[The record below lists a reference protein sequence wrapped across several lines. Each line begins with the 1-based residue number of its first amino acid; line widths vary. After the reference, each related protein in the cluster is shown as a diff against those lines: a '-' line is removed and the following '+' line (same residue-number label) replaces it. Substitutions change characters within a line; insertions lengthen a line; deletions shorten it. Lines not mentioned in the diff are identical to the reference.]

1 MKRHFIG
8 LGILMFFL
16 STLPVYAGAPLD
28 TVQTNV
34 NKVLDV
40 LRDPKLKAESAK
52 EIKKEKLEAIYEQMF
67 DEVELSRRTLGGNWN
82 KLNPAQQQEFIQLYR
97 QILEKAYIDKILS
110 YTNEKIVFSKENMLS
125 NNQAEVQTKVIT
137 SSKEIPIFYR
147 VILKDGTWKVYDV
160 VVENVS
166 LVQNYRSQFNSI
178 LAKNTP
184 DQLLE
189 ILRKKVK
196 GTIGTQESEGTGL
209 RVDLPGSMPLLALT
223 INILPINLIC
233 QKETKERGYSHHET
247 SLISGFTFGFSR
259 RGLCSP
265 PFPCLPFPSSAV
277 FQPAVMAVFQFR
289 ADLR

>member
-8 LGILMFFL
+8 WGILMFFL

-52 EIKKEKLEAIYEQMF
+52 GTKKEKLDAIYEQMF
-67 DEVELSRRTLGGNWN
+67 DEVELSRRTLGGHWN

-97 QILEKAYIDKILS
+97 QMLEKAYLETILS
-110 YTNEKIVFSKENMLS
+110 YTNEKVVFSKENMLS
-125 NNQAEVQTKVIT
+125 SNQAEVQAKVIT

-160 VVENVS
+160 VVEGVS

-189 ILRKKVK
+189 TLRTKVK
-196 GTIGTQESEGTGL
+196 GQ
-209 RVDLPGSMPLLALT
+209 
-223 INILPINLIC
+223 
-233 QKETKERGYSHHET
+233 
-247 SLISGFTFGFSR
+247 
-259 RGLCSP
+259 
-265 PFPCLPFPSSAV
+265 
-277 FQPAVMAVFQFR
+277 
-289 ADLR
+289 

>member
-1 MKRHFIG
+1 MERHFIG

-16 STLPVYAGAPLD
+16 STLPVSAGAPLD

-52 EIKKEKLEAIYEQMF
+52 EIKKEKLDAIYEQMF

-82 KLNPAQQQEFIQLYR
+82 KLNPAQQQEFIKLYR
-97 QILEKAYIDKILS
+97 KILETAYIDKILS

-125 NNQAEVQTKVIT
+125 NNQAEVQAKVIT
-137 SSKEIPIFYR
+137 SSNEIPIFYR
-147 VILKDGTWKVYDV
+147 VILKGGTWKVYDV
-160 VVENVS
+160 GAENVS

-189 ILRKKVK
+189 ILRQKVK
-196 GTIGTQESEGTGL
+196 GQ
-209 RVDLPGSMPLLALT
+209 
-223 INILPINLIC
+223 
-233 QKETKERGYSHHET
+233 
-247 SLISGFTFGFSR
+247 
-259 RGLCSP
+259 
-265 PFPCLPFPSSAV
+265 
-277 FQPAVMAVFQFR
+277 
-289 ADLR
+289 

>member
-1 MKRHFIG
+1 MKRHFIT

-16 STLPVYAGAPLD
+16 SPLPVDAGAPLD

-52 EIKKEKLEAIYEQMF
+52 EIKKEKLEAMYKQMF
-67 DEVELSRRTLGGNWN
+67 DEVELSMRSLGGNWK
-82 KLNPAQQQEFIQLYR
+82 KLSPAQQQEFIQLYR
-97 QILEKAYIDKILS
+97 QILGRAYIDEILS
-110 YTNEKIVFSKENMLS
+110 FTNEKIVFSKENMLS
-125 NNQAEVQTKVIT
+125 NNQAEVQTKIIT

-196 GTIGTQESEGTGL
+196 GQ
-209 RVDLPGSMPLLALT
+209 
-223 INILPINLIC
+223 
-233 QKETKERGYSHHET
+233 
-247 SLISGFTFGFSR
+247 
-259 RGLCSP
+259 
-265 PFPCLPFPSSAV
+265 
-277 FQPAVMAVFQFR
+277 
-289 ADLR
+289 

>member
-1 MKRHFIG
+1 
-8 LGILMFFL
+8 MFFL

-40 LRDPKLKAESAK
+40 LRDPMLKDESAK
-52 EIKKEKLEAIYEQMF
+52 GIKKEKIEAIYEQMF
-67 DEVELSRRTLGGNWN
+67 DEVELSMRTLGKNWT
-82 KLNPAQQQEFIQLYR
+82 KLNPAQQQEVVRLYG

-125 NNQAEVQTKVIT
+125 TNQAEVQTKVIT
-137 SSKEIPIFYR
+137 STNEILIFYR
-147 VILKDGTWKVYDV
+147 VILKGGIWKVYDV

-196 GTIGTQESEGTGL
+196 EQG
-209 RVDLPGSMPLLALT
+209 V
-223 INILPINLIC
+223 
-233 QKETKERGYSHHET
+233 
-247 SLISGFTFGFSR
+247 
-259 RGLCSP
+259 
-265 PFPCLPFPSSAV
+265 
-277 FQPAVMAVFQFR
+277 
-289 ADLR
+289 

>member
-1 MKRHFIG
+1 MKRLFIG
-8 LGILMFFL
+8 LSILMFFL

-34 NKVLDV
+34 NKVLEV
-40 LRDPKLKAESAK
+40 LRDPKLKSESAK
-52 EIKKEKLEAIYEQMF
+52 GIKKEKLEAIYEQMF
-67 DEVELSRRTLGGNWN
+67 NEVELSMRTLAGNWS

-110 YTNEKIVFSKENMLS
+110 YTNEKIVFFKENIVS
-125 NNQAEVQTKVIT
+125 NNQAEVQTKVVT
-137 SSKEIPIFYR
+137 SSKEIPIIYR

-196 GTIGTQESEGTGL
+196 GQ
-209 RVDLPGSMPLLALT
+209 
-223 INILPINLIC
+223 
-233 QKETKERGYSHHET
+233 
-247 SLISGFTFGFSR
+247 
-259 RGLCSP
+259 
-265 PFPCLPFPSSAV
+265 
-277 FQPAVMAVFQFR
+277 
-289 ADLR
+289 